1 MSTQAFCHFSSCASD
16 SYSQSQQDF
25 KVIDSYLQSMTT
37 ENKPLATLN
46 IVLMSDTDIQKAYKL
61 GIQVAKDSG
70 VIFLG
75 MNIFTLPNRQAEHLS
90 FLTDVDKLNSIIEK
104 VKEGLGIEPDNL
116 RYEIR
121 PFSLPKEKPP
131 PQSMAT

>member
-1 MSTQAFCHFSSCASD
+1 
-16 SYSQSQQDF
+16 
-25 KVIDSYLQSMTT
+25 MTT

-104 VKEGLGIEPDNL
+104 VKEGLGIEPNNL